1 MEIRKPNTRVLSSS
15 IDFSCID
22 SARGFERP
30 SLNKDSRKR
39 ELIRIARE
47 NQAMLKRLQ
56 EKQPN
61 YHAKKFDEEYQSN
74 IQFLKNIC
82 EYPLVLN
89 RKEGCQSVINSHKQ
103 QKSSERYTTLSNDK
117 RRVST
122 SNKNFSSTRDEEQ
135 KLDTK
140 RSFKTERQ
148 VLYKE
153 KKKLTPG
160 DYLIEIYTHNQQ
172 FIVVKAQENLYNSS

>member
-15 IDFSCID
+15 IDLSCIG
-22 SARGFERP
+22 SARGFERS

-61 YHAKKFDEEYQSN
+61 YHTKKFDEEYQSS

-89 RKEGCQSVINSHKQ
+89 RKERCQSVINSHKQ
-103 QKSSERYTTLSNDK
+103 
-117 RRVST
+117 
-122 SNKNFSSTRDEEQ
+122 
-135 KLDTK
+135 
-140 RSFKTERQ
+140 
-148 VLYKE
+148 
-153 KKKLTPG
+153 
-160 DYLIEIYTHNQQ
+160 
-172 FIVVKAQENLYNSS
+172 